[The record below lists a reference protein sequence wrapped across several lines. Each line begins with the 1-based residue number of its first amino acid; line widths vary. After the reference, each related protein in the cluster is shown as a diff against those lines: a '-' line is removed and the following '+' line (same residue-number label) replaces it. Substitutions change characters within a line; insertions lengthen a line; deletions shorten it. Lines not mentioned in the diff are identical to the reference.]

1 MTSIHPTA
9 IVDPA
14 AKLGDG
20 VEIGPYAI
28 VGPGVTLGAGTVVQA
43 HAVVAP
49 EARLGADVRIG
60 PYAVIGPHVELGD
73 RCEIQAHAVVDGDT
87 TLGPDC
93 QVFPFAHVGGKTQD
107 LKFREGNRTF
117 VKVGA
122 RTVLRECVTI
132 NCGTKDGESTIVG
145 DDCLIMA
152 YCHLAHGVVFGSHV
166 IVSNA
171 TQFAGEVTVGDWAVI
186 SGLVGVHQF
195 VRIGAHAMIGGAS
208 VIKQDAAPYFITDGA
223 PASCCGVN
231 VVGLGR
237 RGFAK
242 ETIEALRAAYKLLCH
257 SGLNVTAALER
268 ISAELPD
275 LPEIR
280 ALADFYRSSQRGVIR

>member
-1 MTSIHPTA
+1 MTNIHPTA

-20 VEIGPYAI
+20 VQVGPYAI

-43 HAVVAP
+43 HA
-49 EARLGADVRIG
+49 I
-60 PYAVIGPHVELGD
+60 
-73 RCEIQAHAVVDGDT
+73 VDGDT
-87 TLGPDC
+87 TLGENC
-93 QVFPFAHVGGKTQD
+93 QVFPFAHIGGKTQD
-107 LKFREGNRTF
+107 LKFKEGNRTF

-132 NCGTKDGESTIVG
+132 NCGTKDGESTILG

-152 YCHLAHGVVFGSHV
+152 YCHLAHGCVFGNHV
-166 IVSNA
+166 IVSNV
-171 TQFAGEVTVGDWAVI
+171 TQFAGEVTVGDWAVV
-186 SGLVGVHQF
+186 SGLVGAHQF
-195 VRIGAHAMIGGAS
+195 VRIGAHAMIGGATPLR
-208 VIKQDAAPYFITDGA
+208 QDAAPYFITDGS
-223 PASCCGVN
+223 PAACCGVN

-237 RGFAK
+237 RGFPK

-257 SGLNVTAALER
+257 SGLNVTDALAR
-268 ISAELPD
+268 IETELPD

-280 ALADFYRSSQRGVIR
+280 ELAEFFRTSKRGVIR

>member
-1 MTSIHPTA
+1 MANEIHPT
-9 IVDPA
+9 
-14 AKLGDG
+14 
-20 VEIGPYAI
+20 
-28 VGPGVTLGAGTVVQA
+28 
-43 HAVVAP
+43 AVVAP

-132 NCGTKDGESTIVG
+132 NCGTKDGESTILG

-152 YCHLAHGVVFGSHV
+152 YCHLAHGCVFGNHV
-166 IVSNA
+166 IVSNGS
-171 TQFAGEVTVGDWAVI
+171 QFAGEVRVGDWAVI

-195 VRIGAHAMIGGAS
+195 VRIGAHAMVGGGS
-208 VIKQDAAPYFITDGA
+208 LLKQDAAPYFITDGH
-223 PASCCGVN
+223 PATAHGIN
-231 VVGLGR
+231 VVGLSR
-237 RGFAK
+237 RGFPK
-242 ETIEALRAAYKLLCH
+242 ETVEALRDAYKLLCRD
-257 SGLNVTAALER
+257 GLNVSDAIAAIRETV
-268 ISAELPD
+268 PD

-280 ALADFYRSSQRGVIR
+280 ALTDFFATSQRGVIR

>member
-1 MTSIHPTA
+1 MANEIHPT
-9 IVDPA
+9 
-14 AKLGDG
+14 
-20 VEIGPYAI
+20 
-28 VGPGVTLGAGTVVQA
+28 
-43 HAVVAP
+43 AVVAP

-132 NCGTKDGESTIVG
+132 NCGTKDGESTILG

-152 YCHLAHGVVFGSHV
+152 YCHLAHGVVFGNHV

-195 VRIGAHAMIGGAS
+195 VRVGAHAMIGGATML
-208 VIKQDAAPYFITDGA
+208 KQDAAPYFITDGH
-223 PASCCGVN
+223 PAATFGVN
-231 VVGLGR
+231 VVGLTR
-237 RGFAK
+237 RGFPK
-242 ETIEALRAAYKLLCH
+242 ETVEALRDAYKRRCRD
-257 SGLNVTAALER
+257 GLNVSDAIAAIER
-268 ISAELPD
+268 DVPD
-275 LPEIR
+275 LPEVR
-280 ALADFYRSSQRGVIR
+280 EVVEFFRTTKRGVIR

>member
-1 MTSIHPTA
+1 MTQIHPT
-9 IVDPA
+9 
-14 AKLGDG
+14 
-20 VEIGPYAI
+20 
-28 VGPGVTLGAGTVVQA
+28 
-43 HAVVAP
+43 AVVAP
-49 EARLGADVRIG
+49 ESKLGENVVVG
-60 PYAVIGPHVELGD
+60 PYAVVGPEAEIGDG
-73 RCEIQAHAVVDGDT
+73 CEIQAHAVVDGST
-87 TLGPDC
+87 TLGPQC
-93 QVFPFAHVGGKTQD
+93 QVFPFAHIGGKTQD
-107 LKFREGNRTF
+107 LKFKEGNKTF
-117 VKVGA
+117 VKVGD
-122 RTVLRECVTI
+122 RTVLREYVTI

-195 VRIGAHAMIGGAS
+195 VRIGAHAMIGGGS
-208 VIKQDAAPYFITDGA
+208 VLKQDAAPYFITDGA

-257 SGLNVTAALER
+257 EGLNVSAALAR
-268 ISAELPD
+268 IEAELPA
-275 LPEIR
+275 LPEIK

>member
-1 MTSIHPTA
+1 MTTIHPTA

-43 HAVVAP
+43 HAVV
-49 EARLGADVRIG
+49 
-60 PYAVIGPHVELGD
+60 
-73 RCEIQAHAVVDGDT
+73 DGDT
-87 TLGPDC
+87 TLGENC
-93 QVFPFAHVGGKTQD
+93 QVFSFAHIGGKTQD
-107 LKFREGNRTF
+107 LKFKEGNRTF
-117 VKVGA
+117 VKVGD
-122 RTVLRECVTI
+122 RTVLREYVTI

-152 YCHLAHGVVFGSHV
+152 YCHLAHGVVFGNHV

-257 SGLNVTAALER
+257 SGLNVTAALAR
-268 ISAELPD
+268 IEAELPAR
-275 LPEIR
+275 PEIK